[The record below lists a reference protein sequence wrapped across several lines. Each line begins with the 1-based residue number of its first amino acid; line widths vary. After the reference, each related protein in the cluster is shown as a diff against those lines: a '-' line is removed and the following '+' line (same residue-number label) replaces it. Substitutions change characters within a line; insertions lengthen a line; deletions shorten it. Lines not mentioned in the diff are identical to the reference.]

1 MNALLGEVDP
11 FKATGLDGI
20 QPKLLKELAHVLLPS
35 LILLFNTSL
44 KQECLSKTASVTSLF
59 KK

>member
-11 FKATGLDGI
+11 FKATGPDGI
-20 QPKLLKELAHVLLPS
+20 PPKLLKELGHVLLPS

-44 KQECLSKTASVTSLF
+44 KQECLLKTASVTCLF